1 MSAKVVTITGGSGFV
16 GQLLRV
22 GLPQFGYDVRVFDRM
37 RGPLVK
43 LLRRRYLG
51 TSQSTLGLKCAQRVR
66 SLQRRVEP
74 ALTNAGVL
82 RPSGDD
88 ILDLRSRLTEH
99 FRGSFAV
106 VHLAG
111 IPHPRMPG
119 AIEADF
125 RRINYEG
132 SLNVFEAARDAEV
145 SKFVFASSGQVYGIN
160 NPVRIDQLPILESNY
175 CPTLEEG
182 QNLYGWLKLEFE
194 RYMEQATNHGT
205 MQSTAL
211 RLEFPGLRSRTP
223 ANFYI
228 STSIENVVAG
238 FVGALEAPPS
248 FGFAAVNLADAEVSP
263 DIVDV
268 QASIRQYW
276 PQVPNQTTGN
286 EGLLS
291 IAKARSLLGYSPV
304 QDGRYLDVSLA
315 GT

>member
-22 GLPQFGYDVRVFDRM
+22 GLPQSGYDVRVFDRM
-37 RGPLVK
+37 RGPLVN

-74 ALTNAGVL
+74 ALTSAGVL

-88 ILDLRSRLTEH
+88 ILDLRSRLTER

-132 SLNVFEAARDAEV
+132 SVNVFEAARDATV

-194 RYMEQATNHGT
+194 RYMEQATNHGGGGGGGPCRAWPFAWSFPACVRARPPT
-205 MQSTAL
+205 STSA
-211 RLEFPGLRSRTP
+211 RPSRTWWRDLSVP
-223 ANFYI
+223 WRH
-228 STSIENVVAG
+228 
-238 FVGALEAPPS
+238 LR
-248 FGFAAVNLADAEVSP
+248 
-263 DIVDV
+263 
-268 QASIRQYW
+268 ASDSR
-276 PQVPNQTTGN
+276 P
-286 EGLLS
+286 
-291 IAKARSLLGYSPV
+291 
-304 QDGRYLDVSLA
+304 
-315 GT
+315 

>member
-1 MSAKVVTITGGSGFV
+1 VN
-16 GQLLRV
+16 
-22 GLPQFGYDVRVFDRM
+22 
-37 RGPLVK
+37 

-51 TSQSTLGLKCAQRVR
+51 TSQSALGLKCAQRLR

-74 ALTNAGVL
+74 ALIETGVL
-82 RPSGDD
+82 RPSCDD
-88 ILDLRSRLTEH
+88 ILDFRSRVAERL
-99 FRGSFAV
+99 RGSYAV

-132 SLNVFEAARDAEV
+132 SVNVFEAARDAGV
-145 SKFVFASSGQVYGIN
+145 SKFVFGSSGQVYGIN

-182 QNLYGWLKLEFE
+182 QSVYGWLKLEFE
-194 RYMEQATNHGT
+194 RYMEQAAANGS
-205 MQSTAL
+205 MQSLAL
-211 RLEFPGLRSRTP
+211 RLEFPGMRSRTP
-223 ANFYI
+223 ANFYA

-248 FGFAAVNLADAEVSP
+248 FGFEALNLADGEV
-263 DIVDV
+263 DREIVDV
-268 QASIRQYW
+268 QESIRQHW
-276 PQVPNQTTGN
+276 PEVPNHTTGN

-291 IAKARSLLGYSPV
+291 IAKARSLLGYRPV
-304 QDGRYLDVSLA
+304 RDGRYLDVSLA
-315 GT
+315 GP